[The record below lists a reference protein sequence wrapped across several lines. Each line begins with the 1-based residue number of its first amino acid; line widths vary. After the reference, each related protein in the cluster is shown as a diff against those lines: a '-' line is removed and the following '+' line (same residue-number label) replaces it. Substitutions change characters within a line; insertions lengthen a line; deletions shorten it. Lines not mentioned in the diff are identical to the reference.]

1 VNAAPA
7 PEASGETVRP
17 EAAAFAANVSPSGP
31 KAAAVGAP
39 SGGTQETPGKEGMI
53 FLPGGTFRM
62 GNGGK
67 DGFPADGEG
76 PVHEVTL
83 KPFYIDACTVTNRQF
98 AEFVNAKHYRTEA
111 EKFGWSYVFEML
123 LTPRQTPYLIGRAP
137 GTPWWFGVKGAFWFQ
152 PEGPGS
158 SIDDRMD
165 HPVVHVTWNDAVA
178 YCKWAGKRL
187 PTEAEWEYAARGG
200 LEQKTY
206 PWGDELTPG
215 GRHMCNIWQGTFPE
229 KNTARDGYIGT
240 APARSFEPNGF
251 GLYNV
256 AGNVWEWVVQSDVL
270 RGKPEGQSARTGFGR
285 SPLHAGRL
293 VLVPQIVLQPV
304 SGSRPQ
310 RQYARQL
317 VGKYRVPLR
326 GGRLNRPGM
335 RGESAFSS
343 NVPAVAL
350 RLQDQAVQLADDI
363 PDIPVR
369 LVKLQQTANEGA
381 QPRRQVQFFFPA
393 ALRLAGLRFVAR
405 IQQKQ
410 EEMSHRVK
418 VACEHRFA
426 ANFFFLGIAVQ
437 PVRVQIGRGMV
448 PDRAGQAEIDQL
460 KPSVVTDH
468 DVRNAHVAMNEP
480 SPVDVSDDVA
490 QLAQYAQ
497 RFRRRKRPVVGE
509 QRVFQIAA
517 VLVFHDEEQPAA
529 VGEPVDEP
537 RDGRMGQPFEHRG
550 FPLEHG
556 LSLAPAPLARADL
569 LDDASSPVTAVF
581 AQIADPVAAHAEHAP
596 HLITAAQQPTG
607 TKGPV
612 HQRLP
617 NVRQRVRNELSQLR
631 EPSAHPPHALI
642 LLPEQSIPSI
652 V

>member
-1 VNAAPA
+1 LAEQDRSCSCSGGGRAAFGHDQVNAAPA

-256 AGNVWEWVVQSDVL
+256 AGNVWEWVADWFSPTYYAESPKDNP
-270 RGKPEGQSARTGFGR
+270 RGPA
-285 SPLHAGRL
+285 
-293 VLVPQIVLQPV
+293 
-304 SGSRPQ
+304 SGDRRCMRGGSYLCHKSYCNR
-310 RQYARQL
+310 
-317 VGKYRVPLR
+317 YRV
-326 GGRLNRPGM
+326 
-335 RGESAFSS
+335 
-343 NVPAVAL
+343 
-350 RLQDQAVQLADDI
+350 
-363 PDIPVR
+363 
-369 LVKLQQTANEGA
+369 
-381 QPRRQVQFFFPA
+381 A
-393 ALRLAGLRFVAR
+393 A
-405 IQQKQ
+405 
-410 EEMSHRVK
+410 
-418 VACEHRFA
+418 
-426 ANFFFLGIAVQ
+426 
-437 PVRVQIGRGMV
+437 
-448 PDRAGQAEIDQL
+448 
-460 KPSVVTDH
+460 
-468 DVRNAHVAMNEP
+468 RNANTP
-480 SPVDVSDDVA
+480 DSSSGNIG
-490 QLAQYAQ
+490 
-497 RFRRRKRPVVGE
+497 FRC
-509 QRVFQIAA
+509 AA
-517 VLVFHDEEQPAA
+517 
-529 VGEPVDEP
+529 
-537 RDGRMGQPFEHRG
+537 
-550 FPLEHG
+550 
-556 LSLAPAPLARADL
+556 
-569 LDDASSPVTAVF
+569 DA
-581 AQIADPVAAHAEHAP
+581 
-596 HLITAAQQPTG
+596 
-607 TKGPV
+607 
-612 HQRLP
+612 
-617 NVRQRVRNELSQLR
+617 
-631 EPSAHPPHALI
+631 
-642 LLPEQSIPSI
+642 
-652 V
+652 